1 MADQQFRIQNYTVR
15 VYGGER
21 PAPSDPRAMIEL
33 RAFDSDWGEILFY
46 EPGVQLPPDTSSN
59 GLIQMHLPATM
70 FPSIVDLLRNEGPL
84 WLEYAD
90 KVGHAWIMTA
100 EEETGE

>member
-1 MADQQFRIQNYTVR
+1 
-15 VYGGER
+15 
-21 PAPSDPRAMIEL
+21 
-33 RAFDSDWGEILFY
+33 
-46 EPGVQLPPDTSSN
+46 
-59 GLIQMHLPATM
+59 MHLPATM